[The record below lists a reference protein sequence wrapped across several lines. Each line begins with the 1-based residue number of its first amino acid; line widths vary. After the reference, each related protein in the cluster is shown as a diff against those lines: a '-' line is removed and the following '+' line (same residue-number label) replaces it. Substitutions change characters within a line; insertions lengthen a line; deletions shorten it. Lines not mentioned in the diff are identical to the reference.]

1 MPENTAVN
9 LKSNSTA
16 VFLSEGR
23 EEFSGAVLETGAS
36 QGNQKFCRIFGRGSN

>member
-1 MPENTAVN
+1 MPENTAVESE
-9 LKSNSTA
+9 SNSTA

-36 QGNQKFCRIFGRGSN
+36 QGIQKFCRIFGKGIN